1 MYPQK
6 KPYVK
11 PEITVIA
18 KDSPRYS
25 ELLKAAQQ
33 NENEEDSK
41 KPRNPCEK
49 EDRTSIRNRQRFF
62 LR

>member
-41 KPRNPCEK
+41 KSRNPCEK
-49 EDRTSIRNRQRFF
+49 EESTFV
-62 LR
+62 

>member
-11 PEITVIA
+11 PKITVIA

-41 KPRNPCEK
+41 KPRNRGEK
-49 EDRTSIRNRQRFF
+49 EESTFV
-62 LR
+62 

>member
-6 KPYVK
+6 KRPYAK
-11 PEITVIA
+11 PEITVIP
-18 KDSPRYS
+18 KNSTRYA
-25 ELLKAAQQ
+25 ELLKASQQ

-49 EDRTSIRNRQRFF
+49 EESTFV
-62 LR
+62 

>member
-6 KPYVK
+6 KTYVK

-41 KPRNPCEK
+41 KPRNPYEK
-49 EDRTSIRNRQRFF
+49 EESTFV
-62 LR
+62 